1 MTMPPPP
8 VVFELLIV
16 VILIAA
22 WFMFGLLPY
31 YLTGG
36 RKR

>member
-1 MTMPPPP
+1 LL
-8 VVFELLIV
+8 VLGLLIGMWV
-16 VILIAA
+16 V
-22 WFMFGLLPY
+22 FGLLPY

>member
-1 MTMPPPP
+1 MTPPPIAL
-8 VVFELLIV
+8 ELLIV

-22 WFMFGLLPY
+22 WGVFGLLPY

-36 RKR
+36 RER

>member
-1 MTMPPPP
+1 MPPPP

-16 VILIAA
+16 GILIAA

-36 RKR
+36 RER

>member
-1 MTMPPPP
+1 MTPPPI
-8 VVFELLIV
+8 VLELFIV

-22 WFMFGLLPY
+22 WFLFGLLPY

-36 RKR
+36 GKR

>member
-1 MTMPPPP
+1 MTPPPI
-8 VVFELLIV
+8 VFELLIV

-22 WFMFGLLPY
+22 WVVFGLLPY

-36 RKR
+36 RER

>member
-1 MTMPPPP
+1 MTPPP
-8 VVFELLIV
+8 VVFDLLIV

-22 WFMFGLLPY
+22 WFVFGWLPY

-36 RKR
+36 RRR

>member
-1 MTMPPPP
+1 MPPAP
-8 VVFELLIV
+8 VVFELLIL

-22 WFMFGLLPY
+22 WFVFGLLPY

-36 RKR
+36 RER